1 MRAKHAQEGSI
12 CTLVLVRHA
21 ASKGAGTFVGQK
33 DEPLSAAGRRQLH
46 GLIRKLSRFRF
57 HALFASDLR
66 RALETARGAARRQ
79 NLEIQIRPGLREM
92 HFGRWQGLSWE
103 QIRKREPD
111 ATNLWAGNF
120 PSQPIPGAEAFR
132 AFKTRVRAELKA
144 IVDANMGRCVLI
156 VTHAGVIRVAL
167 ADALGMKDKNIFRL
181 AQDPCALNVVQHF
194 ADGVTVR
201 CVNA

>member
-1 MRAKHAQEGSI
+1 MCAKHAQETSL

-33 DEPLSAAGRRQLH
+33 DEPLSEAGYRQLH
-46 GLIRKLSRFRF
+46 ELVRKLSGFRF

-66 RALETARGAARRQ
+66 RALETARRAARGQ

-103 QIRKREPD
+103 QLRKHEPG
-111 ATNLWAGNF
+111 ATNLWMRNF
-120 PSQPIPGAEAFR
+120 PSQPIPGAEPFR
-132 AFKTRVRAELKA
+132 RFKKRVKSELKA
-144 IVDANMGRCVLI
+144 IVDANRGRCVLV

-167 ADALGMKDKNIFRL
+167 AESLGMKDKNIFRL
-181 AQDPCALNVVQHF
+181 AQDPCALNVVEHF
-194 ADGVTVR
+194 SDGVTVR

>member
-1 MRAKHAQEGSI
+1 MRAKHAQEASI

-33 DEPLSAAGRRQLH
+33 DEPLSEAGRRQLH
-46 GLIRKLSRFRF
+46 GLIRKLSGFRF

-66 RALETARGAARRQ
+66 RALETARRAARRQ

-92 HFGRWQGLSWE
+92 HFGRWQGLTWK
-103 QIRKREPD
+103 QIRKREPR
-111 ATNLWAGNF
+111 ATALWMRNF
-120 PSQPIPGAEAFR
+120 PSQPIPGAELFQG
-132 AFKTRVRAELKA
+132 FKTRVTSELKA
-144 IVDANMGRCVLI
+144 IVDANRGRCVLV

-167 ADALGMKDKNIFRL
+167 ADALDMKDQNIFRL
-181 AQDPCALNVVQHF
+181 AQDPCALNVVEHF
-194 ADGVTVR
+194 PDGVTVR

>member
-1 MRAKHAQEGSI
+1 MRAKHAQEASI

-21 ASKGAGTFVGQK
+21 TSKGLGTFVGQK
-33 DEPLSAAGRRQLH
+33 DEPLSEAGRRQLH
-46 GLIRKLSRFRF
+46 GLIRKLSGFRF

-66 RALETARGAARRQ
+66 RALETARRAARRQ

-103 QIRKREPD
+103 QIRKREPG
-111 ATNLWAGNF
+111 ATNLWVRNF
-120 PSQPIPGAEAFR
+120 PSQPIPGAEAFS
-132 AFKTRVRAELKA
+132 AFKTRVRSELKA
-144 IVDANMGRCVLI
+144 IVNANMGRCVLV

-194 ADGVTVR
+194 SDGVTVR